1 MNYTLDVTD
10 DLPIEFD
17 GELVFECSSAWVNG
31 KERSRS
37 HTIALYQFGSSF
49 ILHIEYCSRWPGE
62 HDNSLVTPDLA
73 SAEAVILA
81 LNNYNPTQYLVGFP
95 KSDHFKEKQESLVSQ
110 IKADWGLLKGQL
122 IKALGVKRTLKR
134 GQPTHR
140 LGACQNPGWSIP
152 QLIRENVDAEAIAT
166 KASASHVATEILAA
180 HFGLLRSN

>member
-37 HTIALYQFGSSF
+37 HVIALYQFDATF
-49 ILHIEYCSRWPGE
+49 ILHIEYSTQWQGE
-62 HDNSLVTPDLA
+62 HDNSLVIPELKT
-73 SAEAVILA
+73 AEAVILA
-81 LNNYNPTQYLVGFP
+81 LNNYNPTKYLVGFP
-95 KSDHFKEKQESLVSQ
+95 KSDRFKEKQESLASQ
-110 IKADWGLLKGQL
+110 IKADWGSLKDQL
-122 IKALGVKRTLKR
+122 TKALGVKRTLKR

-152 QLIRENVDAEAIAT
+152 QLIRENVEAEAIAT